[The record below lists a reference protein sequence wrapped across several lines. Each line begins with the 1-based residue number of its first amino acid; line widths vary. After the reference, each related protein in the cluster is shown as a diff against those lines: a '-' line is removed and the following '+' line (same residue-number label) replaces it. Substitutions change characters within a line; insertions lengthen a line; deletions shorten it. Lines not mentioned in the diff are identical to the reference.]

1 MSEKIENPKGVAQQE
16 RKIRVILRSLAVI
29 ASDQTER
36 MLKQARRILD
46 GNGEPDDL
54 KPMHEADLKK
64 AVKHALIQSFR
75 DGRKEGRRKLADA
88 IKRAP
93 ASVRELAEDLPAQ
106 CIAAVRELDND
117 ALRYAEF
124 VAEYEK
130 WADSVVESTL
140 ARTVD
145 AAKQAVAEGLRE
157 GTPWHDYGWDKRL
170 GKYTEEG
177 MRSTLAKI
185 FADYEEYQLR
195 RVAITE
201 HTRAVGLG
209 NIYEYQQDK
218 MVVGCRWVVEYTG
231 CPICDPRDGQVFDLE
246 FARSIH
252 PAHPN
257 CQCVLD
263 PVFEWEFKRDE
274 VTKEWDQ

>member
-93 ASVRELAEDLPAQ
+93 ASVRELAEDLPSQ

-218 MVVGCRWVVEYTG
+218 MAVGCRWVVEYTG